1 MTLTSSSVLQDST
14 SVSQES
20 LLQVNYIH
28 TKNSNKLKLNEHN
41 SLYDN
46 FIYQINSLN
55 TLNDE
60 CYIIDKQVVKPVIEV
75 KTVFKSST
83 EVQNTKGWI
92 HPKELKQNP
101 TNDLFIIPFLIGLVA
116 FVAIFVRYSK
126 YLGKFFEGLLYA
138 YVVEKFVADL
148 NVPTKRLL
156 LLLDTISIITLSFL
170 TFNFIGGLGGQS
182 TTGWVSII
190 FFLIILGALVA
201 YRLYYYILHK
211 SIELI
216 IPDKSF
222 TQKLYFDTLIVIRG
236 GGFALFPLS
245 LIVFYINAPMSG
257 YLLYGSAGLLAIMLI
272 YRLIRLLSLFIK
284 NSVSFLYFILYLCAL
299 EIVPVIILYLQIQRM

>member
-1 MTLTSSSVLQDST
+1 MALTSSSVLQDST

-20 LLQVNYIH
+20 LLQVNYIP
-28 TKNSNKLKLNEHN
+28 TNYSNTSKFNEHN

-46 FIYQINSLN
+46 FISQYNSLN

-60 CYIIDKQVVKPVIEV
+60 CYIIDKQVVKPVVEV

-83 EVQNTKGWI
+83 EVQNSKGWI

-101 TNDLFIIPFLIGLVA
+101 TNDLFIIPFLIGFIA
-116 FVAIFVRYSK
+116 FVAILVRYSK
-126 YLGKFFEGLLYA
+126 YLGKFFEGLIYA

-156 LLLDTISIITLSFL
+156 LLLDTIAIITLSFL
-170 TFNFIGGLGGQS
+170 TFSFIGGFGGQS
-182 TTGWVSII
+182 TSGWASII
-190 FFLIILGALVA
+190 LFSIILGALFA
-201 YRLYYYILHK
+201 YRVYFYILHK

-216 IPDKSF
+216 IPDKLF
-222 TQKLYFDTLIVIRG
+222 THKLYFDTLIAIRG
-236 GGFALFPLS
+236 GGFVLFPLS

-257 YLLYGSAGLLAIMLI
+257 YLLYGSIGLLAIILI
-272 YRLIRLLSLFIK
+272 YRFIRLLSLFLK

-299 EIVPVIILYLQIQRM
+299 EIVPVIILYLQVQRM

>member
-1 MTLTSSSVLQDST
+1 MALTLSSVLQDST

-20 LLQVNYIH
+20 VLQVNYIPA
-28 TKNSNKLKLNEHN
+28 NYSNALKLNEYN

-46 FIYQINSLN
+46 FIHQYNSIN

-60 CYIIDKQVVKPVIEV
+60 CYIIDKQVVKPVVEV

-83 EVQNTKGWI
+83 ESQNSKGWI

-101 TNDLFIIPFLIGLVA
+101 TNDLFIIPFLIGLVS
-116 FVAIFVRYSK
+116 FVAILVRYSK
-126 YLGKFFEGLLYA
+126 YLGKFFEGLIYA

-148 NVPTKRLL
+148 NVPTRRLL
-156 LLLDTISIITLSFL
+156 LLLDTIAIITLSFL
-170 TFNFIGGLGGQS
+170 TFSFIGGLDAQS
-182 TTGWVSII
+182 ATGWASI
-190 FFLIILGALVA
+190 FLFLIILGGLFA
-201 YRLYYYILHK
+201 YRVYYYILHK

-216 IPDKSF
+216 IPDKLF
-222 TQKLYFDTLIVIRG
+222 TQKLYFDTLIAIRG
-236 GGFALFPLS
+236 GGFVLFPLS

-257 YLLYGSAGLLAIMLI
+257 YLLYGSIGLLAIVLI
-272 YRLIRLLSLFIK
+272 YRFIRLLSLFLK

-299 EIVPVIILYLQIQRM
+299 EIVPVIILYLQVQRM

>member
-1 MTLTSSSVLQDST
+1 MALTSSSVLQDST

-20 LLQVNYIH
+20 LLQVNYIP
-28 TKNSNKLKLNEHN
+28 TNYSNTSKFNEHN

-46 FIYQINSLN
+46 FISQYNSLN

-60 CYIIDKQVVKPVIEV
+60 CYIIDKQVVKPVVEV

-83 EVQNTKGWI
+83 EVQNSKGWI

-101 TNDLFIIPFLIGLVA
+101 TNDLFIIPFLIGLIA
-116 FVAIFVRYSK
+116 FVAILVRYSK
-126 YLGKFFEGLLYA
+126 YLGKFFEGLIYA

-156 LLLDTISIITLSFL
+156 LLLDTIAIITLSFL
-170 TFNFIGGLGGQS
+170 TFSFIGGFGGQS
-182 TTGWVSII
+182 TSGWASII
-190 FFLIILGALVA
+190 LFSIILGALFA
-201 YRLYYYILHK
+201 YRVYFYILHK

-216 IPDKSF
+216 IPDKLF
-222 TQKLYFDTLIVIRG
+222 THKLYFDTLIAIRG
-236 GGFALFPLS
+236 GGFVLFPLS

-257 YLLYGSAGLLAIMLI
+257 YLLYGSIGLLAIILI
-272 YRLIRLLSLFIK
+272 YRLIRLLSLFLK

-299 EIVPVIILYLQIQRM
+299 EIVPVIILYLQVQRM